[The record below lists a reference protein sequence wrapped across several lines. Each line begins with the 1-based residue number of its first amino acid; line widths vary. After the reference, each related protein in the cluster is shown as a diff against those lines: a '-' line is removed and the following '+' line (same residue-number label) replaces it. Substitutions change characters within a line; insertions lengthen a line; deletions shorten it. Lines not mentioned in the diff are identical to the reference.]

1 MPLVRFKTGD
11 ISFIIDAPCS
21 CGRKSLRLGP
31 ILGRKNQMMKVQG
44 TTFYP
49 QSIYSCLEKI
59 KGVGEYYLSVTSEGE
74 LSDHLEI
81 YLSVTDISC
90 TEKIIQEKLQA
101 HLRVTPKVFICDE
114 ELIKEQVYSPGSRK
128 PVRFIDRR

>member
-1 MPLVRFKTGD
+1 
-11 ISFIIDAPCS
+11 
-21 CGRKSLRLGP
+21 
-31 ILGRKNQMMKVQG
+31 MMKVHG

-74 LSDHLEI
+74 LSDQIEI
-81 YLSVTDISC
+81 YLSVTDNHC
-90 TEKIIQEKLQA
+90 TEKTIQEKLQA

-114 ELIKEQVYSPGSRK
+114 ELIKEQVYTPGSRK